1 MNFEN
6 CTCQSAKSRYI
17 LKKVPKYRRTSI
29 FPFPHIFNLGR
40 LQHTADS
47 RILEQLSTTNHRI
60 MVLAPVRTAIGS
72 ALLVVLLVLSTSL
85 PHVCATS
92 IQTSTAEVP
101 GRYICQFK
109 TSANRNSAVAA
120 LSQNGGFG
128 PRPAVKSFSLM
139 PAALMVFSSDEDA
152 QAWMNG
158 RSDLEYC
165 EQGK

>member
-1 MNFEN
+1 MKFEN
-6 CTCQSAKSRYI
+6 CTSQSANPVI
-17 LKKVPKYRRTSI
+17 FMKVPKYRRTSI

-40 LQHTADS
+40 
-47 RILEQLSTTNHRI
+47 HRI

-72 ALLVVLLVLSTSL
+72 ALLVVLLVLSTRL
-85 PHVCATS
+85 PHACATS

-139 PAALMVFSSDEDA
+139 PAALMVFSSDKDA

-158 RSDLEYC
+158 RSDLDYC
-165 EQGK
+165 EKGK